1 MNKEHIKA
9 LARTYGTGYTNRHT
23 PGEPALAFGN
33 EAWAAFCE
41 ALVAAQPPAVEARGV
56 IEQCRVA
63 LAEELAGW
71 DLDPPLHHV
80 KQAHDRCVEWLM
92 QAAIAQPVQPAFGNT
107 SESGKK
113 WALENAD
120 YLASLRGAP

>member
-56 IEQCRVA
+56 IEPMYLDRVNTERLSQA
-63 LAEELAGW
+63 LTWMGVAGPVSKESYVSDMAFYVNLLASA
-71 DLDPPLHHV
+71 V
-80 KQAHDRCVEWLM
+80 MAHKRATETSF
-92 QAAIAQPVQPAFGNT
+92 IAQLVQQKD
-107 SESGKK
+107 KK
-113 WALENAD
+113 
-120 YLASLRGAP
+120 